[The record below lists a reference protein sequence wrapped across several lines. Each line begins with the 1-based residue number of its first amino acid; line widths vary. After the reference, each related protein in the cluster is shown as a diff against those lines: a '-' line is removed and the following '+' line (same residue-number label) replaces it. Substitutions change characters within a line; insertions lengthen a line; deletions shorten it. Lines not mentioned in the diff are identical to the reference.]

1 MQLIPV
7 HLRRQELRC
16 LVAVQSLTH
25 SYVIQVDLQ
34 SAQQRCTWLSLTA
47 LLERRITMFILR
59 RHRNPGDALV
69 RRSIEL
75 NQPVI
80 FAAMNYRVNG
90 ENAVTTVSLTLVHCL
105 SIVFGFLGG
114 REVSEA
120 GVGNL
125 GLHDREHILRIRRRP
140 S

>member
-1 MQLIPV
+1 MQHAPD

-16 LVAVQSLTH
+16 LVAIQSLTH
-25 SYVIQVDLQ
+25 GPLIQVDLQ

-47 LLERRITMFILR
+47 LINSLAPNNHVHFPG
-59 RHRNPGDALV
+59 HRNPGDALV

-90 ENAVTTVSLTLVHCL
+90 ENGATAASFSLVHHP
-105 SIVFGFLGG
+105 STVFGFLGG
-114 REVSEA
+114 REV
-120 GVGNL
+120 L
-125 GLHDREHILRIRRRP
+125 Q
-140 S
+140 